1 MTVQT
6 LTTDVEKG
14 IIVVLECHGF
24 FSSPDV
30 NWEGSLR
37 TRAEGSD
44 ILTTDVEKESLWFW
58 SAMLVCYLMCRM
70 FS

>member
-14 IIVVLECHGF
+14 IIVVLECYGF
-24 FSSPDV
+24 FFPDV

-37 TRAEGSD
+37 ARAEGSD
-44 ILTTDVEKESLWFW
+44 ILTTDVENESLWFW
-58 SAMLVCYLMCRM
+58 SVM
-70 FS
+70 